1 MNVMK
6 MNRLLLKTLPALM
19 ALVALSAA
27 ADLDTEREQLASISN
42 ELALLQERVMAAS
55 KTADA
60 TGRVRFQYEW
70 LAKDLELVRRGVD
83 DHLDAPR
90 QPRAIAPLKGDYR
103 R

>member
-1 MNVMK
+1 MK
-6 MNRLLLKTLPALM
+6 MTQLFFKTLPAVL
-19 ALVALSAA
+19 AFAALSAS
-27 ADLDTEREQLASISN
+27 ADLDNEREQLASISN
-42 ELALLQERVMAAS
+42 ELALLQERVLTAA

-90 QPRAIAPLKGDYR
+90 QPRVIPPLKGDYR

>member
-1 MNVMK
+1 MK
-6 MNRLLLKTLPALM
+6 MHQLFLKTLPAVM
-19 ALVALSAA
+19 AFIALSAS
-27 ADLDTEREQLASISN
+27 ADLDNEREQLASISN
-42 ELALLQERVMAAS
+42 ELALLQERVLTAS
-55 KTADA
+55 KTADS

-90 QPRAIAPLKGDYR
+90 QPRVIPPLKGDYR

>member
-1 MNVMK
+1 
-6 MNRLLLKTLPALM
+6 MNRSIFKTLPVILAF
-19 ALVALSAA
+19 VALSAS

-42 ELALLQERVMAAS
+42 ELALLQERVLAAS

-90 QPRAIAPLKGDYR
+90 QPRAIPPLKGDYR